1 MHPAKPTRDLRPLAT
16 DASHFAMRLPADP
29 QRIVSL
35 VPSVTE
41 ALFALGLGER
51 VVGVTDWCLH
61 PAAGLARV
69 PRVGGTK
76 NPRIAAIA
84 ELAPDL
90 VLANLEE
97 NREIDVRRLRQ
108 HGLTVWVD
116 YPRTVDQALDQLDW
130 LSRLGATPGAAAR
143 VLEPIV
149 SAVAHARASAP
160 PRLLRGFVPVWKD
173 PWTTL
178 SADTY
183 GHDLL
188 ALCGIH
194 GLFARAIDRYPRVSL
209 DDVAARAPEIVLLP
223 DEPYHFTEAHAHELA
238 QGPLTRTVAARH
250 GRIHVIDGT
259 LLFWHGPRIVR
270 AIELLRGLAGLAE
283 LPS

>member
-1 MHPAKPTRDLRPLAT
+1 MHPTKPTRDLRPLAT
-16 DASHFAMRLPADP
+16 DASHCAMRLPADP
-29 QRIVSL
+29 KRIVSL

-76 NPRIAAIA
+76 NPRIAAIV

-116 YPRTVDQALDQLDW
+116 YPRTVDQALEQLDW

-149 SAVAHARASAP
+149 SAVTHARASAP
-160 PRLLRGFVPVWKD
+160 PRLLRGFVAVWKD

-238 QGPLTRTVAARH
+238 QGPLARTVAARH

-270 AIELLRGLAGLAE
+270 AIQLLRGLAGLAD